1 MSRQGDL
8 LICDHCGEEIPQ
20 REYQHTWIGPVVAKG
35 EKPRH
40 YHLAREYPACRRVGG
55 ADPMPDVE
63 PVGAF
68 TPNLETQIALELAER
83 FTAPGANGK
92 PVHLRLE
99 HGMLDDITGP
109 DGHPALAPV
118 TPRQA
123 AYVISKFLREAGFVP

>member
-8 LICDHCGEEIPQ
+8 LICDHCGGEIPQ
-20 REYQHTWIGPVVAKG
+20 VEYQHTWIGPIAAPG

-40 YHLAREYPACRRVGG
+40 YHLSRDYPSCRKVGG
-55 ADPMPDVE
+55 ADPMPE
-63 PVGAF
+63 AIPVGGF
-68 TPNLETQIALELAER
+68 TPNLETQIALELASR
-83 FTAPGANGK
+83 FTLPGAGDK

-123 AYVISKFLREAGFVP
+123 AYVIAKFLRQAGFMP